1 MKRDS
6 LVLSDGARRALQVV
20 LAALAVYVVVQAI
33 RGNGDGLQTD
43 RSTSQEVQDLL
54 WFSLLCALSTFA
66 TLEVM
71 KRLTLFRGW
80 FQRDLVVRWCALR
93 LERGVHVVH
102 TPEPPELAEYTLFR
116 LFDEPGRS
124 LSLLLNLPAEQLTA
138 QVASSMEAALYG
150 EQSGTPEAEGRGL
163 LARQLIAVP
172 WSGRHGDGSDE
183 RFATA
188 QAVRVVV
195 DQLQIQLSESWRRFI
210 QVAAIAVAGLYGVAF
225 AFAQGVKGADQP
237 RYVIAA
243 TLVGGATS
251 WFVRDASAIV
261 ERMRR

>member
-1 MKRDS
+1 MKRNWS
-6 LVLSDGARRALQVV
+6 VLSDGARRALQVV
-20 LAALAVYVVVQAI
+20 LAGLAVYVVVQAI
-33 RGNGDGLQTD
+33 RGSGDGLQTD

-71 KRLTLFRGW
+71 KRLTLFRGR
-80 FQRDLVVRWCALR
+80 FHRDLVVRWCALR
-93 LERGVHVVH
+93 LDRGTDVVRE
-102 TPEPPELAEYTLFR
+102 PESPEAAEYTLFR
-116 LFDEPGRS
+116 LFDDPGRS

-138 QVASSMEAALYG
+138 QVASSIEAALYG
-150 EQSGTPEAEGRGL
+150 DGIPGSESDRAA

-172 WSGRHGDGSDE
+172 RSDRRGDDSDE

-210 QVAAIAVAGLYGVAF
+210 QVAAIAVAGLYGIAF
-225 AFAQGVKGADQP
+225 AFAQGVKGVDQP